1 MKQSNQSAFS
11 MYNDLEKSTSGND
24 SYIYDPYNPINKE
37 ITETEVQQILSK
49 YGIQSKIHNF
59 QLYKRAFIHQSYVRR
74 LDLENNPNIVITSK
88 PANCLPLSTKSNERL
103 EFLGD
108 GVLDCITKYILYRR
122 FPKENEGFMTE
133 KKIALV
139 KNESIGKI
147 AQEMGL
153 QKWLVLSKYDE
164 QKLIRNNLKKLGC
177 LFEAFLGAMFLDFN
191 RIEVKDEDGWFSN
204 LFVTGPGFQMVQV
217 FVENVF
223 EHHVDWIEL
232 IRNNDNYKNILQ
244 VRIQKE
250 FKTTPEY
257 LILSNH
263 TTDVDVNFRMGVY
276 LCLGQPIHSVSISS
290 ALDIKKFKSFAD
302 IHQYMSEHGKIFVL
316 LGKGVHNVKKKA
328 EQMACEEALNILK
341 SY

>member
-1 MKQSNQSAFS
+1 
-11 MYNDLEKSTSGND
+11 MYSDLEKKVGADN
-24 SYIYDPYNPINKE
+24 YIYDPYNPLNQE
-37 ITETEVQQILSK
+37 ITEADVQRILGK
-49 YGIQSKIHNF
+49 YGITAPIHNF
-59 QLYKRAFIHQSYVRR
+59 HLYKRAFVHQSYVRR
-74 LDLENNPNIVITSK
+74 LDLENNSNITIMPK
-88 PANCLPLSTKSNERL
+88 PDNCLPLSTKSNERL

-153 QKWLVLSKYDE
+153 QKWLILSKYDE
-164 QKLIRNNLKKLGC
+164 QKMIRNNLKKLGC
-177 LFEAFLGAMFLDFN
+177 LFEAFLGAIFLDFN
-191 RIEVKDEDGWFSN
+191 RISVKDDDGWFRD

-223 EHHVDWIEL
+223 EQHVDWIEV
-232 IRNNDNYKNILQ
+232 IRNNDNYKNLLQ

-263 TTDVDVNFRMGVY
+263 VIDVDVNFHMGVF
-276 LCLGQPIHSVSISS
+276 LCLGQPIHNASVSS
-290 ALDIKKFKSFAD
+290 ALPISKFKSFD
-302 IHQYMSEHGKIFVL
+302 EIHQYMSERGKIFVL

-328 EQMACEEALNILK
+328 EQLACEEALSILQ
-341 SY
+341 SW